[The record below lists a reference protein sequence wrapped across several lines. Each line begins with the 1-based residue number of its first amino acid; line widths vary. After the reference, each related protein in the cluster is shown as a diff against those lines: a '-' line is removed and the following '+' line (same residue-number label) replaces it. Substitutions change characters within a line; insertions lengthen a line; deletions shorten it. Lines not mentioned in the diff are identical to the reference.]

1 MKRELFS
8 FLFLCRKPW
17 GNVSFPWFFI
27 LKGVR
32 KMTICSV
39 NNVTKSFGG
48 NIIFENI
55 SLEIKN
61 GERVGLVGRNGSG
74 KTTIFQLLTGMESLD
89 AGAIHMKKGTRI
101 GHVAQIP
108 KFDESMTVYEVLSSA
123 FKIEKEL
130 EREMR
135 TLEKHMAEEQ
145 ESSVLQKLMER
156 YGIIQEKFAFLGGY
170 EIEANI
176 MKVANG
182 LQVIELFPRSFLEL
196 SGGEQTKVSLAYM
209 LLQKPDLLLL
219 DEPTNHL
226 DLFAV
231 EWLEQF
237 LKEYNGTVV
246 VISHDRYFLDEVV
259 TKIFDLEDGEIHVY
273 HTNYSRFVEE
283 KEERLLQEFQ
293 AFQEQQKKIKKMKEA
308 IKRLREWANQAN
320 PPNEGLHKRAR
331 SMERAL
337 ERMEKLKKP
346 ILERKQM
353 GLQFEGQERSGKDV
367 IVMKEVSKGFA
378 EHLLF
383 NEANLHVRFQER
395 AAIVGRN
402 GTGKTTL
409 LKLLLEEIKPD
420 AGEIRIGSS
429 VKIGYLSQHAYG
441 NMKSNV
447 LEAFREC
454 VAVTEGEARHI
465 LAKFLFYGPAVFKKV
480 TQLSGG
486 EKMRLRLAQL
496 MYQDINF
503 LILDEPTNHL
513 DIESR
518 EVLEEALEQY
528 NGTILAVSH
537 DRYFLNK
544 LFEKTY
550 WIDEC
555 KLFEFAGN
563 YAWARQK
570 WEEKLETQ
578 VIKQQRQG
586 RKKIETVPVKKKEV
600 RNIEEIETELM
611 HVEEDI
617 YTLECKME
625 QVVDVEMLE
634 QLYEEK
640 TKKELLRA
648 ELYNALENIME

>member
-1 MKRELFS
+1 
-8 FLFLCRKPW
+8 
-17 GNVSFPWFFI
+17 
-27 LKGVR
+27 
-32 KMTICSV
+32 MTICSV

-156 YGIIQEKFAFLGGY
+156 YGVIQEKFAFLGGY

-293 AFQEQQKKIKKMKEA
+293 AYQEQQKKIKKMKEA

-367 IVMKEVSKGFA
+367 VVMKEVSKGFA

-409 LKLLLEEIKPD
+409 LKLLLEEIEPD

-550 WIDEC
+550 WIDER

-586 RKKIETVPVKKKEV
+586 RKSIETVSVKKKEV

-625 QVVDVEMLE
+625 HVVDVEMLE

-648 ELYNALENIME
+648 DLYNKLENIVE

>member
-1 MKRELFS
+1 M
-8 FLFLCRKPW
+8 

-108 KFDESMTVYEVLSSA
+108 KFDEDMTVYDVLSSA
-123 FKIEKEL
+123 FKVEKEL
-130 EREMR
+130 EKEMHA
-135 TLEKHMAEEQ
+135 LEKNMVEER
-145 ESSVLQKLMER
+145 ELSALQKLMER
-156 YGIIQEKFAFLGGY
+156 YGVIQENFAFLGGY

-182 LQVIELFPRSFLEL
+182 LQVTELFPRSFLEL

-237 LKEYNGTVV
+237 LKEYTGTVV

-273 HTNYSRFVEE
+273 HTNYSQFVEE

-293 AFQEQQKKIKKMKEA
+293 AYQEQQKKIKKMKEA

-331 SMERAL
+331 NMERAL
-337 ERMEKLKKP
+337 ERMEKLKRP

-353 GLQFEGQERSGKDV
+353 GLEFEGQERSGKDV
-367 IVMKEVSKGFA
+367 VIMKEVSKGFA
-378 EHLLF
+378 DQPLF
-383 NEANLHVRFQER
+383 EQANLHVRFQER

-409 LKLLLEEIKPD
+409 LKLLLEEIEPD

-429 VKIGYLSQHAYG
+429 VKIGYLSQHAYV

-454 VAVTEGEARHI
+454 VAVTEGDARHI

-550 WIDEC
+550 WIDER

-570 WEEKLETQ
+570 WEEKLEKQ
-578 VIKQQRQG
+578 VIKQKRQG
-586 RKKIETVPVKKKEV
+586 RKSVEISPIKKKDS
-600 RNIEEIETELM
+600 RSFEEIETELI
-611 HVEEDI
+611 HIEESI
-617 YTLECKME
+617 YAIECEME
-625 QVVDVEMLE
+625 HEADVERLE
-634 QLYEEK
+634 KLYEEK
-640 TKKELLRA
+640 TKKESLRV
-648 ELYNALENIME
+648 ELYNELESIVE

>member
-1 MKRELFS
+1 
-8 FLFLCRKPW
+8 
-17 GNVSFPWFFI
+17 
-27 LKGVR
+27 
-32 KMTICSV
+32 MTICSV

-74 KTTIFQLLTGMESLD
+74 KTTIFGLLTGMESLD
-89 AGAIHMKKGTRI
+89 TGAIHMKKGTRI

-108 KFDESMTVYEVLSSA
+108 KFDEAMTVYDVLSSA
-123 FKIEKEL
+123 FKVEKEL
-130 EREMR
+130 EKEMHA
-135 TLEKHMAEEQ
+135 LEKNMAEEQ
-145 ESSVLQKLMER
+145 EQSSLQKLMER
-156 YGIIQEKFAFLGGY
+156 YGVIQEKFAFLGGY

-182 LQVIELFPRSFLEL
+182 LQVTNLFSRVFTEL

-237 LKEYNGTVV
+237 LKEYTGTVM

-273 HTNYSRFVEE
+273 HTNYSQFVEE

-293 AFQEQQKKIKKMKEA
+293 AYQEQQKKIKKMKEA

-331 SMERAL
+331 NMERAL
-337 ERMEKLKKP
+337 ERIEKLKRP

-367 IVMKEVSKGFA
+367 VLMKEVSKGFA
-378 EHLLF
+378 GRPLF
-383 NEANLHVRFQER
+383 EQANLHVRFQER

-409 LKLLLEEIKPD
+409 LKLLLKEMEPE
-420 AGEIRIGSS
+420 AGAIRVGSS
-429 VKIGYLSQHAYG
+429 VKIGYLSQHTYE

-447 LEAFREC
+447 LEAFREN

-570 WEEKLETQ
+570 WEEKLEKQ
-578 VIKQQRQG
+578 VIKQKRQG
-586 RKKIETVPVKKKEV
+586 KKSVETVPVKEKEA
-600 RNIEEIETELM
+600 RNLEEIENELM
-611 HVEEDI
+611 HVEEDVYVI
-617 YTLECKME
+617 ECEME
-625 QVVDVEMLE
+625 HVADVERLE
-634 QLYEEK
+634 KLYEEK

-648 ELYNALENIME
+648 ELYNELENIVE

>member
-1 MKRELFS
+1 
-8 FLFLCRKPW
+8 
-17 GNVSFPWFFI
+17 
-27 LKGVR
+27 
-32 KMTICSV
+32 MTICSV

-108 KFDESMTVYEVLSSA
+108 KFDEGMTVYDVLSSA
-123 FKIEKEL
+123 FKTEKEL

-145 ESSVLQKLMER
+145 KSSALQRLMER
-156 YGIIQEKFAFLGGY
+156 YGVIQEKFAFLGGY

-182 LQVIELFPRSFLEL
+182 LQVTELFLRSFLEL

-237 LKEYNGTVV
+237 LKEYNGTVM

-293 AFQEQQKKIKKMKEA
+293 AYQEQQKKIKKMKEA

-367 IVMKEVSKGFA
+367 VVMKEVSKGFA
-378 EHLLF
+378 GHPLF

-409 LKLLLEEIKPD
+409 LKLLLEEMEPD
-420 AGEIRIGSS
+420 AGEIRVGSS

-447 LEAFREC
+447 LEAFREY

-586 RKKIETVPVKKKEV
+586 RKSIETAPAKKKEA
-600 RNIEEIETELM
+600 RNVEEIETELM
-611 HVEEDI
+611 RVEEDI

-625 QVVDVEMLE
+625 HVVDVEMLE

-640 TKKELLRA
+640 TKKELLQA
-648 ELYNALENIME
+648 ELYNELENIVE

>member
-1 MKRELFS
+1 
-8 FLFLCRKPW
+8 
-17 GNVSFPWFFI
+17 
-27 LKGVR
+27 
-32 KMTICSV
+32 MTICSV

-123 FKIEKEL
+123 FKTEKEL

-135 TLEKHMAEEQ
+135 TLEKDMAEEQ
-145 ESSVLQKLMER
+145 EPSVLQKLMER
-156 YGIIQEKFAFLGGY
+156 YGVIQEKFAFLGGY

-176 MKVANG
+176 IKVANG
-182 LQVIELFPRSFLEL
+182 LQVTELFPRSFLEL

-237 LKEYNGTVV
+237 LKEYNGTVM

-293 AFQEQQKKIKKMKEA
+293 AYQEQQKKIKKMKEA

-337 ERMEKLKKP
+337 ERMQKLKKP

-353 GLQFEGQERSGKDV
+353 GLQFEGQDRSGKDV
-367 IVMKEVSKGFA
+367 VVMKEVSKGFA
-378 EHLLF
+378 DHPLF
-383 NEANLHVRFQER
+383 NEVNLHVRFQER

-409 LKLLLEEIKPD
+409 LKLLLEQIEPD

-441 NMKSNV
+441 NRKSNV
-447 LEAFREC
+447 LEAFREY

-550 WIDEC
+550 WIDEH

-570 WEEKLETQ
+570 WEERLETQ

-586 RKKIETVPVKKKEV
+586 RKSIETAPVKKKEA

-625 QVVDVEMLE
+625 HVVDVEMLE

-648 ELYNALENIME
+648 ELYNELENIVE

>member
-1 MKRELFS
+1 
-8 FLFLCRKPW
+8 
-17 GNVSFPWFFI
+17 
-27 LKGVR
+27 
-32 KMTICSV
+32 MTICSV
-39 NNVTKSFGG
+39 NNITKSFGG

-108 KFDESMTVYEVLSSA
+108 KFDEDMTVYDVLSSA
-123 FKIEKEL
+123 FKTEKEL

-135 TLEKHMAEEQ
+135 TLEKNMAEER
-145 ESSVLQKLMER
+145 EPSALQKLMER
-156 YGIIQEKFAFLGGY
+156 YGVIQEKFAFLGGY
-170 EIEANI
+170 EIEANL

-182 LQVIELFPRSFLEL
+182 LQVTELFPRSFLEL

-237 LKEYNGTVV
+237 LKEYNGTVM

-273 HTNYSRFVEE
+273 HTNYSQFVEE

-293 AFQEQQKKIKKMKEA
+293 AYQEQQKKIKKMKEA

-337 ERMEKLKKP
+337 ERIEKLKKP

-367 IVMKEVSKGFA
+367 VVMKEVSKGFA
-378 EHLLF
+378 GHLLF
-383 NEANLHVRFQER
+383 NEASLHVRFQER

-409 LKLLLEEIKPD
+409 LKLLLEEIEPD

-441 NMKSNV
+441 NVKSNV
-447 LEAFREC
+447 LEAFREY

-550 WIDEC
+550 WIDER

-570 WEEKLETQ
+570 WEEKLEKQ
-578 VIKQQRQG
+578 VITQQRQG
-586 RKKIETVPVKKKEV
+586 RKRIETASVKKKEV
-600 RNIEEIETELM
+600 RNVEEIETELM

-625 QVVDVEMLE
+625 HVVDVEMLE

-648 ELYNALENIME
+648 ELYNELGNIME

>member
-1 MKRELFS
+1 
-8 FLFLCRKPW
+8 
-17 GNVSFPWFFI
+17 
-27 LKGVR
+27 
-32 KMTICSV
+32 MTICSV

-74 KTTIFQLLTGMESLD
+74 KTTIFGLLTGMESLD

-108 KFDESMTVYEVLSSA
+108 KFDEAMTVYDVLSSA
-123 FKIEKEL
+123 FKVEKEL
-130 EREMR
+130 EKEMHA
-135 TLEKHMAEEQ
+135 LEKNMAEEQ
-145 ESSVLQKLMER
+145 EQSSLKKLMER

-182 LQVIELFPRSFLEL
+182 LQVTDLFPRVFTEL
-196 SGGEQTKVSLAYM
+196 SGGEQTKISLAYM

-231 EWLEQF
+231 EWLEKF
-237 LKEYNGTVV
+237 LKEYNGTVM

-259 TKIFDLEDGEIHVY
+259 TKILDLEDGEIHVY
-273 HTNYSRFVEE
+273 HTNYSQFVEE

-293 AFQEQQKKIKKMKEA
+293 AYQEQQKKIKKMKEA

-331 SMERAL
+331 NMERAL
-337 ERMEKLKKP
+337 ERIEKLKRP

-367 IVMKEVSKGFA
+367 VVMKEVSKGFA
-378 EHLLF
+378 GRPLF
-383 NEANLHVRFQER
+383 EQANLHVRFQER
-395 AAIVGRN
+395 TAIVGRN

-409 LKLLLEEIKPD
+409 LKLLLEEINPD
-420 AGEIRIGSS
+420 VGEIRIGSS
-429 VKIGYLSQHAYG
+429 VKIGYLSQHAYE

-447 LEAFREC
+447 LEAFREN

-550 WIDEC
+550 WIDER

-570 WEEKLETQ
+570 WEEKLEKQ
-578 VIKQQRQG
+578 VTKQKHQG
-586 RKKIETVPVKKKEV
+586 RKGVETAPVKKKES
-600 RNIEEIETELM
+600 RNVEEIETELI

-648 ELYNALENIME
+648 DLYNELENMVE

>member
-1 MKRELFS
+1 GSAK
-8 FLFLCRKPW
+8 
-17 GNVSFPWFFI
+17 
-27 LKGVR
+27 
-32 KMTICSV
+32 T
-39 NNVTKSFGG
+39 TSFG
-48 NIIFENI
+48 
-55 SLEIKN
+55 
-61 GERVGLVGRNGSG
+61 
-74 KTTIFQLLTGMESLD
+74 LLTGMESLD

-108 KFDESMTVYEVLSSA
+108 KFDEAMTVYDVLSSA
-123 FKIEKEL
+123 FKVEKEV
-130 EREMR
+130 EKEMHD
-135 TLEKHMAEEQ
+135 LEKNMAVEQ
-145 ESSVLQKLMER
+145 EQSALEKLMER
-156 YGIIQEKFAFLGGY
+156 YGVIQEKFAFLGGY

-182 LQVIELFPRSFLEL
+182 LQVTDLFSRVFTEL

-237 LKEYNGTVV
+237 LKEYTGTVM

-273 HTNYSRFVEE
+273 HTNYSQFVEE

-293 AFQEQQKKIKKMKEA
+293 AYQEQQKKIKKMKEA

-331 SMERAL
+331 NMERAL
-337 ERMEKLKKP
+337 ERIEKLKRP

-367 IVMKEVSKGFA
+367 VVMKEVSKGFA
-378 EHLLF
+378 DRPLF
-383 NEANLHVRFQER
+383 EQANLHVRFQER

-409 LKLLLEEIKPD
+409 LKLLLEEINPD

-429 VKIGYLSQHAYG
+429 VKIGYLSQHTYG
-441 NMKSNV
+441 NVKSNV
-447 LEAFREC
+447 LEAFREY

-570 WEEKLETQ
+570 WEEKLEKQ
-578 VIKQQRQG
+578 VIKQKRQE
-586 RKKIETVPVKKKEV
+586 RKSVETVPVKEKEA
-600 RNIEEIETELM
+600 RNLEEIENELM

-617 YTLECKME
+617 YAIECEME
-625 QVVDVEMLE
+625 HVADVERLE
-634 QLYEEK
+634 KLYEEK

-648 ELYNALENIME
+648 DLYNELENIVE

>member
-1 MKRELFS
+1 M
-8 FLFLCRKPW
+8 

-108 KFDESMTVYEVLSSA
+108 KFDEGMTVYDVLSSA
-123 FKIEKEL
+123 FKAEKEL

-135 TLEKHMAEEQ
+135 TLEKNMAEEQ
-145 ESSVLQKLMER
+145 ETFALQKLMER
-156 YGIIQEKFAFLGGY
+156 YGVIQEKFAFLGGY
-170 EIEANI
+170 EIEANM

-237 LKEYNGTVV
+237 LKEYNGTVM

-273 HTNYSRFVEE
+273 HTNYSQFVEE

-293 AFQEQQKKIKKMKEA
+293 AYQEQQKKIKKMKEA

-337 ERMEKLKKP
+337 ERIEKLKKP

-367 IVMKEVSKGFA
+367 VVMKEVSKGFA
-378 EHLLF
+378 DHPLF

-409 LKLLLEEIKPD
+409 LKLLLEEIEPD
-420 AGEIRIGSS
+420 VGEIRIGSS

-441 NMKSNV
+441 NMKSSL
-447 LEAFREC
+447 LEAFREY

-550 WIDEC
+550 WIDEH

-570 WEEKLETQ
+570 WEEKLEKQ

-586 RKKIETVPVKKKEV
+586 RKSMETAPVKKKEV
-600 RNIEEIETELM
+600 RNVEDIETELM

-617 YTLECKME
+617 YMLECKME
-625 QVVDVEMLE
+625 HVVDVEMLE

-648 ELYNALENIME
+648 ELYNELENIVE

>member
-1 MKRELFS
+1 M
-8 FLFLCRKPW
+8 
-17 GNVSFPWFFI
+17 GNVSFSWFFI

-145 ESSVLQKLMER
+145 ETSVLQKLMER

-182 LQVIELFPRSFLEL
+182 LQVTELFPRSFVEI

-237 LKEYNGTVV
+237 LKEYNGTVM

-293 AFQEQQKKIKKMKEA
+293 AYQEQQKKIKKMKEA

-367 IVMKEVSKGFA
+367 VVMKEVSKGFA

-409 LKLLLEEIKPD
+409 LKLLLEEIEPD

-550 WIDEC
+550 WIDER

-578 VIKQQRQG
+578 VIKQQHQG
-586 RKKIETVPVKKKEV
+586 RKNIETVPVKKKEV

-634 QLYEEK
+634 QLYEKK

-648 ELYNALENIME
+648 ELYNELENIVE

>member
-1 MKRELFS
+1 M
-8 FLFLCRKPW
+8 
-17 GNVSFPWFFI
+17 GNVSFSWFFI

-39 NNVTKSFGG
+39 NNVMKSFGG

-74 KTTIFQLLTGMESLD
+74 KTTIFGLLTGKESLD

-108 KFDESMTVYEVLSSA
+108 KFDEVMNVYDVLSSA
-123 FKIEKEL
+123 FKVEKEL
-130 EREMR
+130 EKEMHA
-135 TLEKHMAEEQ
+135 LEKNMAVEQ
-145 ESSVLQKLMER
+145 EQSALEKLMER
-156 YGIIQEKFAFLGGY
+156 YGVIQEKFAFLGGY

-182 LQVIELFPRSFLEL
+182 LQVTDLFSRVFTEL

-237 LKEYNGTVV
+237 LKEYTGTVI

-273 HTNYSRFVEE
+273 HTNYSQFVEE

-293 AFQEQQKKIKKMKEA
+293 AYQEQQKKIKKMKEA

-331 SMERAL
+331 NMERAL
-337 ERMEKLKKP
+337 ERIEKLKRP

-367 IVMKEVSKGFA
+367 VVMKEVSKGFA
-378 EHLLF
+378 GRPLF
-383 NEANLHVRFQER
+383 EQANLHVRFQER

-409 LKLLLEEIKPD
+409 LKLLLEEMNPD
-420 AGEIRIGSS
+420 VGEIRIGSS
-429 VKIGYLSQHAYG
+429 VKIGYLSQHTYG
-441 NMKSNV
+441 NVKSNV
-447 LEAFREC
+447 LEAFREY

-486 EKMRLRLAQL
+486 ERMRLRLAQL

-570 WEEKLETQ
+570 WEEKLEKQ
-578 VIKQQRQG
+578 VIKQKRQG
-586 RKKIETVPVKKKEV
+586 RKSVETVPVKEKEA
-600 RNIEEIETELM
+600 RNLEEIENELM

-617 YTLECKME
+617 YAIECEME
-625 QVVDVEMLE
+625 HVADVERLE
-634 QLYEEK
+634 KLYEEK

-648 ELYNALENIME
+648 KLYSDLENIVE

>member
-1 MKRELFS
+1 
-8 FLFLCRKPW
+8 
-17 GNVSFPWFFI
+17 
-27 LKGVR
+27 
-32 KMTICSV
+32 MTICSV

-74 KTTIFQLLTGMESLD
+74 KTTIFGLLTGMESLD

-108 KFDESMTVYEVLSSA
+108 KFDEAMTVYDVLSSA
-123 FKIEKEL
+123 FKVEKEL
-130 EREMR
+130 EKEMHA
-135 TLEKHMAEEQ
+135 LEKNMAEEQ
-145 ESSVLQKLMER
+145 EQSALQKLMER
-156 YGIIQEKFAFLGGY
+156 YGVIQEKFAFLGGY

-182 LQVIELFPRSFLEL
+182 LQVTNLFPRVFTEL
-196 SGGEQTKVSLAYM
+196 SGGEQTKISLAYM

-231 EWLEQF
+231 EWLEKF
-237 LKEYNGTVV
+237 LKEYTGTVM

-259 TKIFDLEDGEIHVY
+259 TKILDLEDGEIHVY
-273 HTNYSRFVEE
+273 HTNYSQFVEE

-293 AFQEQQKKIKKMKEA
+293 AYQEQQKKIKKMKEA

-331 SMERAL
+331 NMERAL
-337 ERMEKLKKP
+337 ERIEKLKRP

-367 IVMKEVSKGFA
+367 VVMKEVSKGFA
-378 EHLLF
+378 GRPLF
-383 NEANLHVRFQER
+383 EQANLHVRFQER

-409 LKLLLEEIKPD
+409 LKLLLKEMEPE
-420 AGEIRIGSS
+420 AGAIRVGSS
-429 VKIGYLSQHAYG
+429 VKIGYLSQHTYE

-447 LEAFREC
+447 LEAFREN
-454 VAVTEGEARHI
+454 VTVTEGEARHI

-570 WEEKLETQ
+570 WEEKLEKQ
-578 VIKQQRQG
+578 VIKQKRQG
-586 RKKIETVPVKKKEV
+586 KKSVETVPVKEKEA
-600 RNIEEIETELM
+600 RNLEEIENELM
-611 HVEEDI
+611 HVEEDVYAI
-617 YTLECKME
+617 ECEME
-625 QVVDVEMLE
+625 HVADVERLE
-634 QLYEEK
+634 KLYEEK

-648 ELYNALENIME
+648 ELYNELENIVE

>member
-1 MKRELFS
+1 
-8 FLFLCRKPW
+8 
-17 GNVSFPWFFI
+17 
-27 LKGVR
+27 
-32 KMTICSV
+32 MTICSV

-123 FKIEKEL
+123 FKTEKEL

-135 TLEKHMAEEQ
+135 TLEKDMAEEQ
-145 ESSVLQKLMER
+145 EPSVLQKLMER
-156 YGIIQEKFAFLGGY
+156 YGVIQEKFAFLGGY

-176 MKVANG
+176 IKVANG
-182 LQVIELFPRSFLEL
+182 LQVTELFPRSFLEL

-237 LKEYNGTVV
+237 LKEYNGTVM

-293 AFQEQQKKIKKMKEA
+293 AYQEQQKKIKKMKEA

-337 ERMEKLKKP
+337 ERMQKLKKP

-353 GLQFEGQERSGKDV
+353 GLQFEGQDRGGKDV
-367 IVMKEVSKGFA
+367 VVMKEVSKGFA
-378 EHLLF
+378 DHPLF
-383 NEANLHVRFQER
+383 NEVNLHVRFQER

-409 LKLLLEEIKPD
+409 LKLLLEQIEPD

-441 NMKSNV
+441 NRKSNV
-447 LEAFREC
+447 LEAFREY

-550 WIDEC
+550 WIDEH

-570 WEEKLETQ
+570 WEERLETQ

-586 RKKIETVPVKKKEV
+586 RKSIETAPVKKKEA

-625 QVVDVEMLE
+625 HVVDVEMLE

-648 ELYNALENIME
+648 ELYNELENIVE

>member
-1 MKRELFS
+1 
-8 FLFLCRKPW
+8 
-17 GNVSFPWFFI
+17 
-27 LKGVR
+27 
-32 KMTICSV
+32 MTICSV

-123 FKIEKEL
+123 FKTEKEL

-145 ESSVLQKLMER
+145 EPSVLQKLMER
-156 YGIIQEKFAFLGGY
+156 YGVIQEKFAFLGGY

-182 LQVIELFPRSFLEL
+182 LQVIELFPRPFLEL

-237 LKEYNGTVV
+237 LKEYNGTVM

-293 AFQEQQKKIKKMKEA
+293 AYQEQQKKIKKMKEA

-337 ERMEKLKKP
+337 ERMQKLKKP

-353 GLQFEGQERSGKDV
+353 GLQFEGQDRSGKDV
-367 IVMKEVSKGFA
+367 VVIKEVSKGFA
-378 EHLLF
+378 DHPLF
-383 NEANLHVRFQER
+383 NEVNLHVRFQER

-409 LKLLLEEIKPD
+409 LKLLLEEIEPD

-441 NMKSNV
+441 NMKSDV
-447 LEAFREC
+447 LEAFREY

-550 WIDEC
+550 WIDER

-570 WEEKLETQ
+570 WEERLETQ

-586 RKKIETVPVKKKEV
+586 RKSIETAPVKKKEA

-617 YTLECKME
+617 YTLECTME
-625 QVVDVEMLE
+625 HVVDIKMLE

-648 ELYNALENIME
+648 ELYNELENIVE

>member
-1 MKRELFS
+1 
-8 FLFLCRKPW
+8 
-17 GNVSFPWFFI
+17 
-27 LKGVR
+27 
-32 KMTICSV
+32 MTICSV

-74 KTTIFQLLTGMESLD
+74 KTTIFGLLTGMESLD

-108 KFDESMTVYEVLSSA
+108 KFDEDMTVYDVLSSA

-130 EREMR
+130 EREMHA
-135 TLEKHMAEEQ
+135 LEKHMAEEQ
-145 ESSVLQKLMER
+145 ESSALQRLMER
-156 YGIIQEKFAFLGGY
+156 YGVIQEKFAFLGGY

-182 LQVIELFPRSFLEL
+182 LQVTELFPRSFLEL

-237 LKEYNGTVV
+237 LKEYNGTVM

-273 HTNYSRFVEE
+273 HTNYSQFVEE

-293 AFQEQQKKIKKMKEA
+293 AYQEQQKKIKKMKEA

-367 IVMKEVSKGFA
+367 VVMKEVSKGFA
-378 EHLLF
+378 DHPLF
-383 NEANLHVRFQER
+383 NEVNLHVRFQER

-409 LKLLLEEIKPD
+409 LKLLLEEIEPD

-447 LEAFREC
+447 LEAFREY

-550 WIDEC
+550 WIDER

-570 WEEKLETQ
+570 WEEKLEKQ
-578 VIKQQRQG
+578 VTKQKHQG
-586 RKKIETVPVKKKEV
+586 RKGVETAPVKKKES
-600 RNIEEIETELM
+600 RNVEEIETELM

-625 QVVDVEMLE
+625 QVVDVQMLE

-648 ELYNALENIME
+648 DLYNELENMVE

>member
-1 MKRELFS
+1 MPKTM
-8 FLFLCRKPW
+8 
-17 GNVSFPWFFI
+17 GNVSFSWFFI

-39 NNVTKSFGG
+39 NNVTKSFCG

-74 KTTIFQLLTGMESLD
+74 KTTIFGLLTGMESLD
-89 AGAIHMKKGTRI
+89 TGVIHMKKGTRI

-108 KFDESMTVYEVLSSA
+108 KFDEAMTVYDVLSSA
-123 FKIEKEL
+123 FKVEKEL
-130 EREMR
+130 EKEMH
-135 TLEKHMAEEQ
+135 TLEKNMAEEQ
-145 ESSVLQKLMER
+145 EQSSLQKLMER
-156 YGIIQEKFAFLGGY
+156 YGVIQEKFAFLGGY

-182 LQVIELFPRSFLEL
+182 LQVTNLFSRVFTEL

-237 LKEYNGTVV
+237 LKEYNGTVM

-273 HTNYSRFVEE
+273 HTNYSQFVEE
-283 KEERLLQEFQ
+283 KEERLLREFQ
-293 AFQEQQKKIKKMKEA
+293 AYQEQQKKIKKMKEA

-331 SMERAL
+331 NMERAL
-337 ERMEKLKKP
+337 ERIEKLKRP

-367 IVMKEVSKGFA
+367 VVMKEVSKGFA
-378 EHLLF
+378 GRPLF
-383 NEANLHVRFQER
+383 EQANLHVRFQER

-409 LKLLLEEIKPD
+409 LKLLLKEMEPE
-420 AGEIRIGSS
+420 AGAIRVGSS
-429 VKIGYLSQHAYG
+429 VKIGYLSQHTYE

-447 LEAFREC
+447 LEAFREN

-570 WEEKLETQ
+570 WEEKLEKQ
-578 VIKQQRQG
+578 VIKQKRQG
-586 RKKIETVPVKKKEV
+586 KKSVETVPVKEKEA
-600 RNIEEIETELM
+600 RNLEEIENELM
-611 HVEEDI
+611 HVEEDVYAI
-617 YTLECKME
+617 ECEME
-625 QVVDVEMLE
+625 HVADVERLE
-634 QLYEEK
+634 KLYEEK

-648 ELYNALENIME
+648 ELYNELENIVE

>member
-1 MKRELFS
+1 
-8 FLFLCRKPW
+8 
-17 GNVSFPWFFI
+17 
-27 LKGVR
+27 
-32 KMTICSV
+32 MTICSV

-108 KFDESMTVYEVLSSA
+108 KFDESMTVYEVLRSA

-182 LQVIELFPRSFLEL
+182 LQVTELFPRSFVEI

-293 AFQEQQKKIKKMKEA
+293 AYQEQQKKIKKMKEA

-367 IVMKEVSKGFA
+367 VVMKEVSKGFA

-409 LKLLLEEIKPD
+409 LKLLLEEIEPD

-586 RKKIETVPVKKKEV
+586 RKSDETVSVKKKEV

>member
-1 MKRELFS
+1 
-8 FLFLCRKPW
+8 
-17 GNVSFPWFFI
+17 
-27 LKGVR
+27 
-32 KMTICSV
+32 MTICSV

-89 AGAIHMKKGTRI
+89 VGAIHMKKGTRI
-101 GHVAQIP
+101 GHLAQIP
-108 KFDESMTVYEVLSSA
+108 KFDEGMTVYDVLSSA
-123 FKIEKEL
+123 FKAEKEL

-135 TLEKHMAEEQ
+135 TLEKNMAEEQ
-145 ESSVLQKLMER
+145 ETFALQKLMER
-156 YGIIQEKFAFLGGY
+156 YGVIQEKFAFLGGY
-170 EIEANI
+170 EIEANM

-182 LQVIELFPRSFLEL
+182 LQVTELFPRSFLEL

-237 LKEYNGTVV
+237 LKEYNGTVM

-273 HTNYSRFVEE
+273 HTNYSQFVEE

-293 AFQEQQKKIKKMKEA
+293 AYQEQQKKIKKMKEA

-337 ERMEKLKKP
+337 ERIEKLKKP

-367 IVMKEVSKGFA
+367 VVMKEVSKGFA
-378 EHLLF
+378 DHPLF

-409 LKLLLEEIKPD
+409 LKLLLEEIEPD
-420 AGEIRIGSS
+420 VGEIRIGSS

-447 LEAFREC
+447 LEAFREY

-550 WIDEC
+550 WIDEH

-570 WEEKLETQ
+570 WEEKLEKQ

-586 RKKIETVPVKKKEV
+586 RKSMETAPVKKKEV
-600 RNIEEIETELM
+600 RNVEDIETELM

-617 YTLECKME
+617 YMLECKME
-625 QVVDVEMLE
+625 HVVDVEMLE

-648 ELYNALENIME
+648 ELYNELENIVE

>member
-1 MKRELFS
+1 
-8 FLFLCRKPW
+8 
-17 GNVSFPWFFI
+17 
-27 LKGVR
+27 
-32 KMTICSV
+32 MTICSV

-108 KFDESMTVYEVLSSA
+108 KFNESMTVYDVLSSA
-123 FKIEKEL
+123 FKAEKEL
-130 EREMR
+130 EREIR
-135 TLEKHMAEEQ
+135 TLEKNMAEER
-145 ESSVLQKLMER
+145 EPSALQRLMER
-156 YGIIQEKFAFLGGY
+156 YGVIQEKFAFLGGY
-170 EIEANI
+170 EIEANM

-182 LQVIELFPRSFLEL
+182 LQVKELFPRSFLEL

-237 LKEYNGTVV
+237 LKEYNGTVM

-273 HTNYSRFVEE
+273 HTNYSQFVEE

-293 AFQEQQKKIKKMKEA
+293 AYQEQQKKIKKMKEA

-337 ERMEKLKKP
+337 ERIEKLKKP

-353 GLQFEGQERSGKDV
+353 GLQFEGKERSGKDV
-367 IVMKEVSKGFA
+367 VVMKEVSKGFA
-378 EHLLF
+378 DHPLF

-409 LKLLLEEIKPD
+409 LKLLLEEIEPD

-441 NMKSNV
+441 NVKSNV
-447 LEAFREC
+447 LEAFREY

-550 WIDEC
+550 WIDEH

-570 WEEKLETQ
+570 WEEKLEKQ
-578 VIKQQRQG
+578 VITQQRHG
-586 RKKIETVPVKKKEV
+586 RKSMETAHVKKKEV
-600 RNIEEIETELM
+600 RNVEDIETELM

-625 QVVDVEMLE
+625 HVVDVEMLE

-648 ELYNALENIME
+648 ELYNELENIAE

>member
-1 MKRELFS
+1 
-8 FLFLCRKPW
+8 
-17 GNVSFPWFFI
+17 
-27 LKGVR
+27 
-32 KMTICSV
+32 MTICSV

-48 NIIFENI
+48 NTIFENI

-74 KTTIFQLLTGMESLD
+74 KTTIFGLLTGMESLD

-108 KFDESMTVYEVLSSA
+108 KFDEVMTVYDVLSSA
-123 FKIEKEL
+123 FKVEKEL
-130 EREMR
+130 EKEMHA
-135 TLEKHMAEEQ
+135 LEKNMAVEQ
-145 ESSVLQKLMER
+145 EQSALEKLMER
-156 YGIIQEKFAFLGGY
+156 YGVIQEKFAFLGGY

-182 LQVIELFPRSFLEL
+182 LQVTDLFSRVFTEL

-237 LKEYNGTVV
+237 LKEYTGTVI

-273 HTNYSRFVEE
+273 HTNYSQFVEE

-293 AFQEQQKKIKKMKEA
+293 AYQEQQKKIKKMKEA

-331 SMERAL
+331 NMERAL
-337 ERMEKLKKP
+337 ERIEKLKRP

-367 IVMKEVSKGFA
+367 VVMKEVSKGFA
-378 EHLLF
+378 GRPLF
-383 NEANLHVRFQER
+383 EQANLHVRFQER

-409 LKLLLEEIKPD
+409 LKLLLEEIEPD

-447 LEAFREC
+447 LEAFREY
-454 VAVTEGEARHI
+454 VAVTKGEARHI

-570 WEEKLETQ
+570 WEEKLEKQ
-578 VIKQQRQG
+578 VIKQKRQG
-586 RKKIETVPVKKKEV
+586 RKSVEMVPVKEKEA
-600 RNIEEIETELM
+600 RNLEEIENELM

-617 YTLECKME
+617 YAIECEME
-625 QVVDVEMLE
+625 HVADVERLE
-634 QLYEEK
+634 KLYEEK
-640 TKKELLRA
+640 TMKELLRA
-648 ELYNALENIME
+648 KLYSELENIVE

>member
-1 MKRELFS
+1 M
-8 FLFLCRKPW
+8 
-17 GNVSFPWFFI
+17 GNVSFSWFFI

-74 KTTIFQLLTGMESLD
+74 KTTIFGLLTGRESLD

-108 KFDESMTVYEVLSSA
+108 KFDEAMTVYDVLSSA
-123 FKIEKEL
+123 FKVEKEL
-130 EREMR
+130 EKEMHA
-135 TLEKHMAEEQ
+135 LEKNMAVEQ
-145 ESSVLQKLMER
+145 EQSALEKLMER
-156 YGIIQEKFAFLGGY
+156 YGVIQEKFAFLGGY

-182 LQVIELFPRSFLEL
+182 LQVTDLFSRVFTEL

-237 LKEYNGTVV
+237 LKEYTGTVM

-273 HTNYSRFVEE
+273 HTNYSQFVEG
-283 KEERLLQEFQ
+283 KEEKLLQEFQ
-293 AFQEQQKKIKKMKEA
+293 AYQEQQKKIKKMKEA

-331 SMERAL
+331 NMERAL
-337 ERMEKLKKP
+337 ERIEKLKRP

-367 IVMKEVSKGFA
+367 VVMKEVSKGFA
-378 EHLLF
+378 GRPLF
-383 NEANLHVRFQER
+383 EQANLHVRFQER

-409 LKLLLEEIKPD
+409 LKLLLEEINPD
-420 AGEIRIGSS
+420 VGEIRIGSS
-429 VKIGYLSQHAYG
+429 VKIGYLSQHTYG
-441 NMKSNV
+441 NVKSNV
-447 LEAFREC
+447 LEAFREY

-570 WEEKLETQ
+570 WEEKLEKQ
-578 VIKQQRQG
+578 VIKQKRQG
-586 RKKIETVPVKKKEV
+586 RKSVEMVPVKEKKA
-600 RNIEEIETELM
+600 RNLEEIENELM
-611 HVEEDI
+611 HVEEDMYAI
-617 YTLECKME
+617 ECEME
-625 QVVDVEMLE
+625 HVDDVERLE
-634 QLYEEK
+634 KLYEEK

-648 ELYNALENIME
+648 KLYNELENIVE

>member
-1 MKRELFS
+1 
-8 FLFLCRKPW
+8 
-17 GNVSFPWFFI
+17 
-27 LKGVR
+27 
-32 KMTICSV
+32 MTICSV
-39 NNVTKSFGG
+39 NNVMKSFGG

-74 KTTIFQLLTGMESLD
+74 KTTIFGLLTGKESLD

-108 KFDESMTVYEVLSSA
+108 KFDEVMNVYDVLSSA
-123 FKIEKEL
+123 FKVEKEL
-130 EREMR
+130 EKEMHA
-135 TLEKHMAEEQ
+135 LEKNMAEEQ
-145 ESSVLQKLMER
+145 EQSSLQKLMER
-156 YGIIQEKFAFLGGY
+156 YGVIQEKFAFLGGY

-182 LQVIELFPRSFLEL
+182 LQVTDLFPRVFTEL

-237 LKEYNGTVV
+237 LKEYTGTVI

-273 HTNYSRFVEE
+273 HTNYSQFVEE

-293 AFQEQQKKIKKMKEA
+293 AYQEQQKKIKKMKEA

-331 SMERAL
+331 NMERAL
-337 ERMEKLKKP
+337 ERIEKLKRP

-367 IVMKEVSKGFA
+367 VVMKEVSKGFA
-378 EHLLF
+378 GRPLF
-383 NEANLHVRFQER
+383 EQANLHVRFQER

-409 LKLLLEEIKPD
+409 LKLLLEEINPD
-420 AGEIRIGSS
+420 VGEIRIGSS
-429 VKIGYLSQHAYG
+429 VKIGYLSQHTYG
-441 NMKSNV
+441 NVKSNV
-447 LEAFREC
+447 LEAFREY

-570 WEEKLETQ
+570 WEEKLEKQ
-578 VIKQQRQG
+578 VIKQKRQG
-586 RKKIETVPVKKKEV
+586 RKSVETVPVKEKEA
-600 RNIEEIETELM
+600 RNLEEIENELM

-617 YTLECKME
+617 YAIECEME
-625 QVVDVEMLE
+625 HVADVERLE
-634 QLYEEK
+634 KLYEEK

-648 ELYNALENIME
+648 KLYSELENIVE

>member
-1 MKRELFS
+1 
-8 FLFLCRKPW
+8 
-17 GNVSFPWFFI
+17 
-27 LKGVR
+27 
-32 KMTICSV
+32 MTICSV
-39 NNVTKSFGG
+39 NNVKKSFGG

-61 GERVGLVGRNGSG
+61 GERIGLVGRNGSG

-89 AGAIHMKKGTRI
+89 AGAIHMKKGTCI

-108 KFDESMTVYEVLSSA
+108 KFNNEMNVYDVLSSA
-123 FKIEKEL
+123 FKKEKEL
-130 EREMR
+130 EIEMHA
-135 TLEKHMAEEQ
+135 LEKNMAEEQ
-145 ESSVLQKLMER
+145 ESSALQKLMER
-156 YGIIQEKFAFLGGY
+156 YGVIQERYAFLGGY

-182 LQVIELFPRSFLEL
+182 LQVTELFPRSFMEL

-237 LKEYNGTVV
+237 LKEYTGTVM

-259 TKIFDLEDGEIHVY
+259 TKIFDLEDGEIYVY
-273 HTNYSRFVEE
+273 HTNYSQFVEE

-293 AFQEQQKKIKKMKEA
+293 AYQEQQKKIKKMKEA

-331 SMERAL
+331 NMERAL
-337 ERMEKLKKP
+337 ERIEKLKRP
-346 ILERKQM
+346 ILDRKQM

-367 IVMKEVSKGFA
+367 VVMKEVSKGFD
-378 EHLLF
+378 ERSLF
-383 NEANLHVRFQER
+383 EKVNLHIRFQER

-409 LKLLLEEIKPD
+409 LKLLLKEMQQD

-441 NMKSNV
+441 NMKNNV
-447 LEAFREC
+447 LEAFRDC

-465 LAKFLFYGPAVFKKV
+465 LARFLFYGPAVFKKV

-496 MYQDINF
+496 MYQDVNF

-550 WIDEC
+550 WIDEH

-570 WEEKLETQ
+570 WEERIEKQ
-578 VIKQQRQG
+578 VVKQKQQQQG
-586 RKKIETVPVKKKEV
+586 NKALEVMPIKKKKSRDLEAV
-600 RNIEEIETELM
+600 ENELM
-611 HVEEDI
+611 HIEEDI
-617 YTLECKME
+617 YALECKME
-625 QVVDVEMLE
+625 NVVDVEMLE

-640 TKKELLRA
+640 TKKEFLRA
-648 ELYNALENIME
+648 ELYNELENIVE

>member
-1 MKRELFS
+1 
-8 FLFLCRKPW
+8 
-17 GNVSFPWFFI
+17 
-27 LKGVR
+27 
-32 KMTICSV
+32 MTICSV

-89 AGAIHMKKGTRI
+89 AGTIHMKKGTRI

-108 KFDESMTVYEVLSSA
+108 RFDAEMTVYDVLSSA
-123 FKIEKEL
+123 FKAEKEL
-130 EREMR
+130 EREMHD
-135 TLEKHMAEEQ
+135 LEKNMAEEQ
-145 ESSVLQKLMER
+145 EPSTLQKWMER
-156 YGIIQEKFAFLGGY
+156 YGVIQEKFAFLGGY

-182 LQVIELFPRSFLEL
+182 LQVTDLFSRAFVEL

-237 LKEYNGTVV
+237 LKEYTGTVI

-259 TKIFDLEDGEIHVY
+259 TKIIDLEDGEVHVY
-273 HTNYSRFVEE
+273 HTNYSQFVEE

-293 AFQEQQKKIKKMKEA
+293 AYQEQQKKIKKMKEA

-331 SMERAL
+331 NMERAL

-367 IVMKEVSKGFA
+367 VLMKEVSKGFA
-378 EHLLF
+378 DQPLF
-383 NEANLHVRFQER
+383 EQANLHVRFQER

-409 LKLLLEEIKPD
+409 LKLLLEEMEPD
-420 AGEIRIGSS
+420 AGEVRIGSS

-447 LEAFREC
+447 LEAFREY

-550 WIDEC
+550 WIDER

-570 WEEKLETQ
+570 WEEKVEKQ
-578 VIKQQRQG
+578 VIKQKRQG
-586 RKKIETVPVKKKEV
+586 RKSVEIASVKKKEP
-600 RNIEEIETELM
+600 RSFEEIENELM
-611 HVEEDI
+611 HIEEGI
-617 YTLECKME
+617 YALECEME
-625 QVVDVEMLE
+625 HVADVERLE
-634 QLYEEK
+634 KLYEEK

-648 ELYNALENIME
+648 ELYNELDNIVG

>member
-1 MKRELFS
+1 M
-8 FLFLCRKPW
+8 

-182 LQVIELFPRSFLEL
+182 LQVTELFPRSFLEL

-237 LKEYNGTVV
+237 LKEYNGTVM

-293 AFQEQQKKIKKMKEA
+293 AYQEQQKKIKKMKEA

-367 IVMKEVSKGFA
+367 VVMKEVSKGFA
-378 EHLLF
+378 DHPLF
-383 NEANLHVRFQER
+383 NEVNLHVRFQER

-409 LKLLLEEIKPD
+409 LKLLLEEIEPD

-447 LEAFREC
+447 LEAFREY

-550 WIDEC
+550 WIDER

-570 WEEKLETQ
+570 WEERLETQ
-578 VIKQQRQG
+578 VIKQQRQR
-586 RKKIETVPVKKKEV
+586 RKSIETVPVKKKEV

-617 YTLECKME
+617 YTLECTME
-625 QVVDVEMLE
+625 HVVDIKRLE

-648 ELYNALENIME
+648 ELYNELENIVE

>member
-1 MKRELFS
+1 M
-8 FLFLCRKPW
+8 
-17 GNVSFPWFFI
+17 GNVSFSWFFI

-48 NIIFENI
+48 NTIFENI

-74 KTTIFQLLTGMESLD
+74 KTTIFGLLTGMESLD

-108 KFDESMTVYEVLSSA
+108 KFDEAMTVYDVLSSA
-123 FKIEKEL
+123 FKVEKEL
-130 EREMR
+130 EKEMHA
-135 TLEKHMAEEQ
+135 LEKNMAVEQ
-145 ESSVLQKLMER
+145 EQSALEKLMER
-156 YGIIQEKFAFLGGY
+156 YGVIQEKFAFLGGY

-182 LQVIELFPRSFLEL
+182 LQVTDLFSRVFTEL

-237 LKEYNGTVV
+237 LKEYTGTVM

-273 HTNYSRFVEE
+273 HTNYSQFVEE

-293 AFQEQQKKIKKMKEA
+293 AYQEQQKKIKKMKEA

-331 SMERAL
+331 NMERAL
-337 ERMEKLKKP
+337 ERIEKLKRP

-367 IVMKEVSKGFA
+367 VVMKEVSKGFA
-378 EHLLF
+378 GRPLF
-383 NEANLHVRFQER
+383 EQANLHVRFQER

-409 LKLLLEEIKPD
+409 LKLLLEEINPD
-420 AGEIRIGSS
+420 VGEIRIGSS
-429 VKIGYLSQHAYG
+429 VKIGYLSQHTYG
-441 NMKSNV
+441 NVKSNV
-447 LEAFREC
+447 LEAFREY

-570 WEEKLETQ
+570 WEEKLEKQ
-578 VIKQQRQG
+578 VIKQKRQG
-586 RKKIETVPVKKKEV
+586 RKSVEMVPVKEKKA
-600 RNIEEIETELM
+600 RNLEEIENELM
-611 HVEEDI
+611 HVEEEI
-617 YTLECKME
+617 YAIECEME
-625 QVVDVEMLE
+625 HVADVERLE
-634 QLYEEK
+634 KLYEEK
-640 TKKELLRA
+640 TMKELLRA
-648 ELYNALENIME
+648 KLYSELENIVE

>member
-1 MKRELFS
+1 
-8 FLFLCRKPW
+8 
-17 GNVSFPWFFI
+17 
-27 LKGVR
+27 
-32 KMTICSV
+32 MTICSV

-135 TLEKHMAEEQ
+135 TLEKDMAEEQ
-145 ESSVLQKLMER
+145 GFSVLQKLMER

-182 LQVIELFPRSFLEL
+182 LQVTELFPRSFLEL

-237 LKEYNGTVV
+237 LKEYNGTVM

-293 AFQEQQKKIKKMKEA
+293 AYQEQQKKIKKMKEA

-337 ERMEKLKKP
+337 ERMQKLKKP

-353 GLQFEGQERSGKDV
+353 GLQFEGQDRSGKDV
-367 IVMKEVSKGFA
+367 VVIKEVSKGFA
-378 EHLLF
+378 DHPLF
-383 NEANLHVRFQER
+383 NEVNLHVRFQER

-409 LKLLLEEIKPD
+409 LRLLLEQIEPD

-441 NMKSNV
+441 NRKSNV
-447 LEAFREC
+447 LEAFREY

-465 LAKFLFYGPAVFKKV
+465 LAKFLFYGSAVFKKV

-550 WIDEC
+550 WIDER

-570 WEEKLETQ
+570 WEERLETQ
-578 VIKQQRQG
+578 VIKQQRQR
-586 RKKIETVPVKKKEV
+586 RKSIETVPVKKKEV

-625 QVVDVEMLE
+625 HVVDIKRLE

-648 ELYNALENIME
+648 ELYNELENIVE

>member
-1 MKRELFS
+1 
-8 FLFLCRKPW
+8 
-17 GNVSFPWFFI
+17 
-27 LKGVR
+27 
-32 KMTICSV
+32 MTICSV
-39 NNVTKSFGG
+39 NNVMKSFGG

-74 KTTIFQLLTGMESLD
+74 KTTIFGLLTGRESLD

-108 KFDESMTVYEVLSSA
+108 KFDEVMNVYDVLSSA
-123 FKIEKEL
+123 FKVEKEL
-130 EREMR
+130 EKEMHA
-135 TLEKHMAEEQ
+135 LEKNMAEEQ
-145 ESSVLQKLMER
+145 EQSSLQKLMER

-182 LQVIELFPRSFLEL
+182 LQVTDLFPRVFTEL

-231 EWLEQF
+231 EWLEKF
-237 LKEYNGTVV
+237 LKEYTGTVM

-273 HTNYSRFVEE
+273 HTNYSQFVEE

-293 AFQEQQKKIKKMKEA
+293 AYQEQQKKIKKMKEA

-331 SMERAL
+331 NMERAL
-337 ERMEKLKKP
+337 ERIEKLKRP
-346 ILERKQM
+346 ILEKKQM

-367 IVMKEVSKGFA
+367 VVMKEVSKGFA
-378 EHLLF
+378 GRPLF
-383 NEANLHVRFQER
+383 EQANLHVRFQER

-409 LKLLLEEIKPD
+409 LKLLLEEINPD
-420 AGEIRIGSS
+420 VGEIRIGSS
-429 VKIGYLSQHAYG
+429 VKIGYLSQHTYG
-441 NMKSNV
+441 NVKSNV
-447 LEAFREC
+447 LEAFREY

-570 WEEKLETQ
+570 WEEKLEKQ
-578 VIKQQRQG
+578 VIKQKRQG
-586 RKKIETVPVKKKEV
+586 RKSVEMVPVKEKKA
-600 RNIEEIETELM
+600 RNLEEIENELM

-617 YTLECKME
+617 YAIECEME
-625 QVVDVEMLE
+625 HVADVERLE
-634 QLYEEK
+634 KLYEEK
-640 TKKELLRA
+640 TMKELLRA
-648 ELYNALENIME
+648 KLYSELENIVE

>member
-1 MKRELFS
+1 
-8 FLFLCRKPW
+8 
-17 GNVSFPWFFI
+17 
-27 LKGVR
+27 
-32 KMTICSV
+32 MTICSV

-74 KTTIFQLLTGMESLD
+74 KTTIFGLLTGMESLD

-108 KFDESMTVYEVLSSA
+108 KFDEAMTVYDVLSSA
-123 FKIEKEL
+123 FKVEKEL
-130 EREMR
+130 EKEMHA
-135 TLEKHMAEEQ
+135 LEKNMAEEQ
-145 ESSVLQKLMER
+145 EQSSLKKLMER

-182 LQVIELFPRSFLEL
+182 LQVTDLFPRVFTEL

-231 EWLEQF
+231 EWLEKF
-237 LKEYNGTVV
+237 LKEYNGTVM

-273 HTNYSRFVEE
+273 HTNYSQFVEE

-293 AFQEQQKKIKKMKEA
+293 AYQEQQKKIKKMKEA

-331 SMERAL
+331 NMERAL
-337 ERMEKLKKP
+337 ERIEKLKRP

-367 IVMKEVSKGFA
+367 VVMKEVSKGFA
-378 EHLLF
+378 GRPLF
-383 NEANLHVRFQER
+383 EQANLHVRFQER
-395 AAIVGRN
+395 TAIVGRN

-409 LKLLLEEIKPD
+409 LKLLLEEINPD
-420 AGEIRIGSS
+420 VGEIRIGSS
-429 VKIGYLSQHAYG
+429 VKIGYLSQHTYG
-441 NMKSNV
+441 NVKSNV
-447 LEAFREC
+447 LEAFREY

-550 WIDEC
+550 WIDRC

-570 WEEKLETQ
+570 WEEKLEKQ
-578 VIKQQRQG
+578 VIKQKRQG
-586 RKKIETVPVKKKEV
+586 RKSVETVPVKEKEA
-600 RNIEEIETELM
+600 RNLEEIENELM

-617 YTLECKME
+617 YALESEME
-625 QVVDVEMLE
+625 YVADVEKLE
-634 QLYEEK
+634 KLYEEK

-648 ELYNALENIME
+648 DLYNELENMVE

>member
-1 MKRELFS
+1 
-8 FLFLCRKPW
+8 
-17 GNVSFPWFFI
+17 
-27 LKGVR
+27 
-32 KMTICSV
+32 MTICSV

-55 SLEIKN
+55 LLEIKN

-123 FKIEKEL
+123 FKTEKEL

-135 TLEKHMAEEQ
+135 TLEKDMAEEQ
-145 ESSVLQKLMER
+145 EHSVLQKLMER
-156 YGIIQEKFAFLGGY
+156 YGVIQEKFAFLGGY

-182 LQVIELFPRSFLEL
+182 LQVTELFPRSFLEL

-237 LKEYNGTVV
+237 LKEYNGTVM

-293 AFQEQQKKIKKMKEA
+293 AYQEQQKKIKKMKEA

-337 ERMEKLKKP
+337 ERMQKLKKP

-353 GLQFEGQERSGKDV
+353 GLQFEGQDRSGKDV
-367 IVMKEVSKGFA
+367 VVMKEVSKGFA
-378 EHLLF
+378 DHPLF
-383 NEANLHVRFQER
+383 NEVNLHVRFQER

-409 LKLLLEEIKPD
+409 LKLLLEQIEPD

-441 NMKSNV
+441 NRKSNV
-447 LEAFREC
+447 LEAFREY

-550 WIDEC
+550 WIDEH

-570 WEEKLETQ
+570 WEERLETQ

-586 RKKIETVPVKKKEV
+586 RKSIETAPVKKKEA

-625 QVVDVEMLE
+625 HVVDVEMLE

-648 ELYNALENIME
+648 ELYNELENIVE

>member
-1 MKRELFS
+1 
-8 FLFLCRKPW
+8 
-17 GNVSFPWFFI
+17 
-27 LKGVR
+27 
-32 KMTICSV
+32 MTICSV

-48 NIIFENI
+48 NTIFENI

-74 KTTIFQLLTGMESLD
+74 KTTIFGLLTGMESLD

-108 KFDESMTVYEVLSSA
+108 KFDEVMTVYDVLSSA
-123 FKIEKEL
+123 FKVEKEL
-130 EREMR
+130 EKVMHA
-135 TLEKHMAEEQ
+135 LEKNMAVEQ
-145 ESSVLQKLMER
+145 EQSALEKLMER
-156 YGIIQEKFAFLGGY
+156 YGVIQEKFAFLGGY

-182 LQVIELFPRSFLEL
+182 LQVTDLFSRVFTEL

-237 LKEYNGTVV
+237 LKEYTGTVI

-273 HTNYSRFVEE
+273 HTNYSQFVEE

-293 AFQEQQKKIKKMKEA
+293 AYQEQQKKIKKMKEA

-331 SMERAL
+331 NMERAL
-337 ERMEKLKKP
+337 ERIEKLKRP

-367 IVMKEVSKGFA
+367 VVMKEVSKGFA
-378 EHLLF
+378 GRPLF
-383 NEANLHVRFQER
+383 EQANLHVRFQER

-409 LKLLLEEIKPD
+409 LKLLLEEINPD
-420 AGEIRIGSS
+420 VGEIRIGSS
-429 VKIGYLSQHAYG
+429 VKIGYLSQHTYG
-441 NMKSNV
+441 NVKSNV
-447 LEAFREC
+447 LEAFREY

-570 WEEKLETQ
+570 WEEKLEKQ
-578 VIKQQRQG
+578 VIKQKRQG
-586 RKKIETVPVKKKEV
+586 RKSVEMVPVKEKKA
-600 RNIEEIETELM
+600 RNLEEIENELM

-617 YTLECKME
+617 YAIECEME
-625 QVVDVEMLE
+625 HVADVERLE
-634 QLYEEK
+634 KLYEEK
-640 TKKELLRA
+640 TMKELLRA
-648 ELYNALENIME
+648 KLYSELENIVE

>member
-1 MKRELFS
+1 MWLPFS
-8 FLFLCRKPW
+8 MPKTM

-39 NNVTKSFGG
+39 NNITKSFGG

-74 KTTIFQLLTGMESLD
+74 KTTIFQLLTGMENVD
-89 AGAIHMKKGTRI
+89 VGAIHMKKGTRI

-108 KFDESMTVYEVLSSA
+108 KFDDGITVYDVLSSA
-123 FKIEKEL
+123 FKAEKEL
-130 EREMR
+130 EREMHA
-135 TLEKHMAEEQ
+135 LEKNMAEEL
-145 ESSVLQKLMER
+145 EPFALEKLMER
-156 YGIIQEKFAFLGGY
+156 YGIIQERFAFLGGY

-182 LQVIELFPRSFLEL
+182 LQVAELCSRLFTEL

-237 LKEYNGTVV
+237 LKEYVGTVM

-259 TKIFDLEDGEIHVY
+259 TKILDLEDGEIHVY
-273 HTNYSRFVEE
+273 HTNYSQFIEE

-293 AFQEQQKKIKKMKEA
+293 AYQEQQKKIKKMKEA

-331 SMERAL
+331 NMERAL
-337 ERMEKLKKP
+337 ERMEKVKRP

-367 IVMKEVSKGFA
+367 VVMKEVSKGFA
-378 EHLLF
+378 DRALF
-383 NEANLHVRFQER
+383 EKANLHIRFQER

-409 LKLLLEEIKPD
+409 LKLLLEEIQQD

-441 NMKSNV
+441 NMKNNV

-465 LAKFLFYGPAVFKKV
+465 LARFLFYGPAVFKKV

-550 WIDEC
+550 WIDEH

-570 WEEKLETQ
+570 WEERIEKQ
-578 VIKQQRQG
+578 VVKQKQQG
-586 RKKIETVPVKKKEV
+586 SKALEVISIKKQES
-600 RNIEEIETELM
+600 RNLEKVENELM
-611 HVEEDI
+611 HIEEDI
-617 YTLECKME
+617 HALECRME
-625 QVVDVEMLE
+625 NVVDVEMLE

-640 TKKELLRA
+640 MKKELLRA
-648 ELYNALENIME
+648 DLYNELENIVE

>member
-1 MKRELFS
+1 
-8 FLFLCRKPW
+8 
-17 GNVSFPWFFI
+17 
-27 LKGVR
+27 
-32 KMTICSV
+32 MTICSV

-550 WIDEC
+550 WIDER

>member
-1 MKRELFS
+1 
-8 FLFLCRKPW
+8 
-17 GNVSFPWFFI
+17 
-27 LKGVR
+27 
-32 KMTICSV
+32 
-39 NNVTKSFGG
+39 
-48 NIIFENI
+48 
-55 SLEIKN
+55 
-61 GERVGLVGRNGSG
+61 
-74 KTTIFQLLTGMESLD
+74 
-89 AGAIHMKKGTRI
+89 
-101 GHVAQIP
+101 
-108 KFDESMTVYEVLSSA
+108 
-123 FKIEKEL
+123 
-130 EREMR
+130 
-135 TLEKHMAEEQ
+135 
-145 ESSVLQKLMER
+145 MER
-156 YGIIQEKFAFLGGY
+156 YGVIQEKFAFLGGY

-182 LQVIELFPRSFLEL
+182 LQVTNLFSRVFTEL

-237 LKEYNGTVV
+237 LKEYNGTVM

-259 TKIFDLEDGEIHVY
+259 TKIFDLEDGAIHVY
-273 HTNYSRFVEE
+273 HTNYSQFVEE
-283 KEERLLQEFQ
+283 KEGRLLQEFQ
-293 AFQEQQKKIKKMKEA
+293 AYQEQQKKIKKMKEA

-331 SMERAL
+331 NMERAL
-337 ERMEKLKKP
+337 ERIEKLKRP

-367 IVMKEVSKGFA
+367 VVMKEVSKGFA
-378 EHLLF
+378 GRPLF
-383 NEANLHVRFQER
+383 EQANLHVRFQER

-409 LKLLLEEIKPD
+409 LKLLLKEMEPE
-420 AGEIRIGSS
+420 AGAIRVGSS
-429 VKIGYLSQHAYG
+429 VKIGYLSQHTYE

-447 LEAFREC
+447 LEAFREN
-454 VAVTEGEARHI
+454 VTVTEGEARHI

-570 WEEKLETQ
+570 WEEKLEKQ
-578 VIKQQRQG
+578 VIKQKRQG
-586 RKKIETVPVKKKEV
+586 KKVLK
-600 RNIEEIETELM
+600 RFL
-611 HVEEDI
+611 
-617 YTLECKME
+617 
-625 QVVDVEMLE
+625 
-634 QLYEEK
+634 
-640 TKKELLRA
+640 
-648 ELYNALENIME
+648 

>member
-1 MKRELFS
+1 
-8 FLFLCRKPW
+8 
-17 GNVSFPWFFI
+17 
-27 LKGVR
+27 
-32 KMTICSV
+32 MTICSV

-48 NIIFENI
+48 NTIFENI

-74 KTTIFQLLTGMESLD
+74 KTTIFGLLTGMESLD

-108 KFDESMTVYEVLSSA
+108 KFDEAMTVYDVLSSA
-123 FKIEKEL
+123 FKVEKEL
-130 EREMR
+130 EKEMHA
-135 TLEKHMAEEQ
+135 LEKNMAVEQ
-145 ESSVLQKLMER
+145 EQSALEKLMER
-156 YGIIQEKFAFLGGY
+156 YGVIQEKFAFLGGY

-182 LQVIELFPRSFLEL
+182 LQVTDLFSRVFTEL

-237 LKEYNGTVV
+237 LKEYTGTVM

-273 HTNYSRFVEE
+273 HTNYSQFVEE

-293 AFQEQQKKIKKMKEA
+293 AYQEQQKKIKKMKEA

-331 SMERAL
+331 NMERAL
-337 ERMEKLKKP
+337 ERIEKLKRP

-367 IVMKEVSKGFA
+367 VVMKEVSKGFA
-378 EHLLF
+378 GRPLF
-383 NEANLHVRFQER
+383 EQANLHVRFQER

-409 LKLLLEEIKPD
+409 LKLLLEEINPD
-420 AGEIRIGSS
+420 VGEIRIGSS
-429 VKIGYLSQHAYG
+429 VKIGYLSQHTYG
-441 NMKSNV
+441 NVKSNV
-447 LEAFREC
+447 LEAFREY

-465 LAKFLFYGPAVFKKV
+465 LAKFLFYGSAVFKKV

-570 WEEKLETQ
+570 WEEKLEKQ
-578 VIKQQRQG
+578 VIKQKRQG
-586 RKKIETVPVKKKEV
+586 RKSVEMVPVKEKKA
-600 RNIEEIETELM
+600 RNLEEIENELM

-617 YTLECKME
+617 YAIECEME
-625 QVVDVEMLE
+625 HVADVERLE
-634 QLYEEK
+634 KLYEEK
-640 TKKELLRA
+640 TMKELLRA
-648 ELYNALENIME
+648 KLYSELENIVE

>member
-1 MKRELFS
+1 
-8 FLFLCRKPW
+8 
-17 GNVSFPWFFI
+17 
-27 LKGVR
+27 
-32 KMTICSV
+32 MTICSV

-108 KFDESMTVYEVLSSA
+108 KFDEGMTVYDVLSSA
-123 FKIEKEL
+123 FKAEKEL

-135 TLEKHMAEEQ
+135 TLENNMAEER
-145 ESSVLQKLMER
+145 EPSALQKLMER
-156 YGIIQEKFAFLGGY
+156 YGVIQEKFAFLGGY
-170 EIEANI
+170 EIEASL

-182 LQVIELFPRSFLEL
+182 LQVTELFPRSFLEL
-196 SGGEQTKVSLAYM
+196 SGGEQTKISLAYM

-259 TKIFDLEDGEIHVY
+259 TKIFDLEDGESHVY

-293 AFQEQQKKIKKMKEA
+293 AYQEQQKKIKKMKEA

-337 ERMEKLKKP
+337 ERTEKLKKP

-367 IVMKEVSKGFA
+367 VVMKEVSKGFA

-409 LKLLLEEIKPD
+409 LKLLLEEIEPD

-555 KLFEFAGN
+555 TLFEFAGN

-586 RKKIETVPVKKKEV
+586 RKSMETVPVKKKEV

-625 QVVDVEMLE
+625 HVVDVEMLE

-640 TKKELLRA
+640 MKKELLRA
-648 ELYNALENIME
+648 ELYNELENIVE

>member
-1 MKRELFS
+1 
-8 FLFLCRKPW
+8 
-17 GNVSFPWFFI
+17 
-27 LKGVR
+27 
-32 KMTICSV
+32 MTICSV

-89 AGAIHMKKGTRI
+89 VGAIHMKKGTRI

-108 KFDESMTVYEVLSSA
+108 KFDEGMTVYDVLSSA
-123 FKIEKEL
+123 FKTEKEL

-135 TLEKHMAEEQ
+135 ALEKNMAEEL
-145 ESSVLQKLMER
+145 EPSALQKLMER
-156 YGIIQEKFAFLGGY
+156 YGVIQEKFAFLGGY
-170 EIEANI
+170 EIEANL

-182 LQVIELFPRSFLEL
+182 LQVTELFPRSFLDL

-237 LKEYNGTVV
+237 LKEYNGTVM

-273 HTNYSRFVEE
+273 HTNYSQFVDE

-293 AFQEQQKKIKKMKEA
+293 AYQEQQKKIKKMKEA

-337 ERMEKLKKP
+337 ERIEKLKKP

-367 IVMKEVSKGFA
+367 VLMKEVSKGFA
-378 EHLLF
+378 GHPLF

-447 LEAFREC
+447 LEAFREY

-550 WIDEC
+550 WIDEH

-570 WEEKLETQ
+570 WEEKLEKQ

-586 RKKIETVPVKKKEV
+586 RKSMATAPVKKKEV
-600 RNIEEIETELM
+600 RNVEDIETELM

-617 YTLECKME
+617 YMLECKME
-625 QVVDVEMLE
+625 HVVDVEMLE

-648 ELYNALENIME
+648 DLYNELENIVE

>member
-1 MKRELFS
+1 
-8 FLFLCRKPW
+8 
-17 GNVSFPWFFI
+17 
-27 LKGVR
+27 
-32 KMTICSV
+32 MTICSV

-48 NIIFENI
+48 NTIFENI

-74 KTTIFQLLTGMESLD
+74 KTTIFGLLTGRESLD

-108 KFDESMTVYEVLSSA
+108 KFDEAMTVYDVLSSA
-123 FKIEKEL
+123 FKVEKEL
-130 EREMR
+130 EKEMHA
-135 TLEKHMAEEQ
+135 LEKNMAVEQ
-145 ESSVLQKLMER
+145 EQSALEKLMER
-156 YGIIQEKFAFLGGY
+156 YGVIQEKFAFLGGY

-182 LQVIELFPRSFLEL
+182 LQVTDLFSRVFTEL

-237 LKEYNGTVV
+237 LKEYTGTVM

-273 HTNYSRFVEE
+273 HTNYSQFVEE
-283 KEERLLQEFQ
+283 KEEKLLQEFQ
-293 AFQEQQKKIKKMKEA
+293 AYQEQQKKIKKMKEA

-331 SMERAL
+331 NMERAL
-337 ERMEKLKKP
+337 ERIEKLKRP

-367 IVMKEVSKGFA
+367 VVMKEVSKGFA
-378 EHLLF
+378 GRPLF
-383 NEANLHVRFQER
+383 EQANLHVRFQER

-409 LKLLLEEIKPD
+409 LKLLLEEINPD
-420 AGEIRIGSS
+420 VGEIRIGSS
-429 VKIGYLSQHAYG
+429 VKIGYLSQHTYG
-441 NMKSNV
+441 NVKSNV
-447 LEAFREC
+447 LEAFREY

-570 WEEKLETQ
+570 WEEKLEKQ
-578 VIKQQRQG
+578 VIKQKRQG
-586 RKKIETVPVKKKEV
+586 RKSVEMVPVKEKKA
-600 RNIEEIETELM
+600 RNLEEIENELM
-611 HVEEDI
+611 HVEEDMYAI
-617 YTLECKME
+617 ECEME
-625 QVVDVEMLE
+625 HVDDVERLE
-634 QLYEEK
+634 KLYEEK
-640 TKKELLRA
+640 R
-648 ELYNALENIME
+648 